1 MAERAINSERTK
13 GEERTWFDV
22 WQARR
27 IASRA
32 NLRQF
37 QLLTIAKRLSHANR
51 ENQKRRA
58 SHVHRENQSARASQ
72 QPRVNH
78 SEGASQPFGENHGW
92 RASQTR

>member
-1 MAERAINSERTK
+1 LNERASSGERTTRGERAITGERTKMAERAINSERTK

-37 QLLTIAKRLSHANR
+37 QLLTIAKRLSHAHR
-51 ENQKRRA
+51 ENQKR
-58 SHVHRENQSARASQ
+58 RASQ

-78 SEGASQPFGENHGW
+78 SEGASQ
-92 RASQTR
+92 